1 LTDRE
6 EGSAAQ
12 PPLRIPERE
21 RGRLRLILDNVSEAI
36 TAVFLDTG
44 DTVRNRAW
52 LTFHGFES
60 FDELRGWT
68 LEEIAPLF
76 EIFGGDGQPLPLS
89 EVPLSRALRGETFRD
104 LEVRLRRR
112 SDGRE
117 WWGSYNGGALRDE
130 SGKVVAAL
138 ISMRDVTERRRA
150 EEALRALVEERDRLL
165 VELNHRVKNNLQL
178 VSGLLAIQ
186 AARGGDSGTAELF
199 EQARQRIGAIAQV
212 HASLY
217 QSRRVGTLEFAAYL
231 RDLCGALADSFVDDG
246 RNRRVGLEVDAQPLW
261 LEADRAMPLGLILNE
276 LVTNALKH
284 GRREAG
290 TASMVLVGLRPLDG
304 GGAWRLEV
312 TNDGPAPAEDAG
324 PARVGLGMQLVEGFA
339 RQLQGTVAVE
349 RAPRFRVWVDFP
361 A

>member
-1 LTDRE
+1 
-6 EGSAAQ
+6 
-12 PPLRIPERE
+12 
-21 RGRLRLILDNVSEAI
+21 
-36 TAVFLDTG
+36 
-44 DTVRNRAW
+44 
-52 LTFHGFES
+52 
-60 FDELRGWT
+60 
-68 LEEIAPLF
+68 
-76 EIFGGDGQPLPLS
+76 
-89 EVPLSRALRGETFRD
+89 VPLSRALRGESFRD

-112 SDGRE
+112 ADGRE

-178 VSGLLAIQ
+178 VSSLLTIQ

-231 RDLCGALADSFVDDG
+231 RDLCGALADSFLDDG
-246 RNRRVGLEVDAQPLW
+246 GHSRRVGLEVDARPLW
-261 LEADRAMPLGLILNE
+261 LEADRAMPLGLIVNE

-284 GRREAG
+284 GRCREAG
-290 TASMVLVGLRPLDG
+290 AEGMVRVELHPLDDG
-304 GGAWRLEV
+304 TTWRLEV
-312 TNDGPAPAEDAG
+312 TNDGPAPVDDAGGG
-324 PARVGLGMQLVEGFA
+324 PARTGLGMQLVEGFA
-339 RQLQGTVAVE
+339 RQLQGALSVE
-349 RAPRFRVWVDFP
+349 RAPRYRVRVDFLT
-361 A
+361 